1 VSDDSPSD
9 LSVFDLARRLV
20 DGLPVSAAGQR
31 EVAAELLRV
40 QPIVEAAE
48 RFVDYVFVFARCE
61 CPQKCVRCDLTSAV
75 DTARA
80 KESR

>member
-1 VSDDSPSD
+1 MSTDDITPY
-9 LSVFDLARRLV
+9 DLASRLV

-31 EVAAELLRV
+31 EVAAELLRW
-40 QPIVEAAE
+40 QETIEAALE
-48 RFVDYVFVFARCE
+48 WHTAKLGDRPSHD
-61 CPQKCVRCDLTSAV
+61 KLCDAI